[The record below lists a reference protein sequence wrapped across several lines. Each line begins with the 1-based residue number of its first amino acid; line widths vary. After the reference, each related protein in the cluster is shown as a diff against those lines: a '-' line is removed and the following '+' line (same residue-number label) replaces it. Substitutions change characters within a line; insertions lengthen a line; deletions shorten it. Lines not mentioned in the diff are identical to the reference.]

1 MHVTHTCAAIALVL
15 VLASVRRSM
24 QGDDYCMLTITIS
37 RMLTITISRMLAAV
51 CPRHSRQET
60 H

>member
-37 RMLTITISRMLAAV
+37 RMLAAV